1 MQIRDAAR
9 QAFLRF
15 RDQGDPGALAA
26 VFDLVAQQLLLVA
39 SHVAGRQQSPED
51 LLQETFLTAIQRADR
66 YDAERPLEPWL
77 VGILVNVTRNDRRR
91 RQREASGEAVEPA
104 PSEREPSDAA
114 IEAEFLA
121 SLDEAIA
128 GLPVPQREVMTLH
141 LVHGMTPTE
150 IAHATSRPVGT
161 VKSWIHRSR
170 DFVRRRLPASMAASF
185 GALLRGMD
193 GLEAV
198 RSVVVEAAAR
208 QVAAAGAGATLAGTS
223 AIAAAAMGSA
233 GLPGTTVG
241 ASAAPR
247 LLWPWMLAA
256 GLVITGGAWLA
267 LPTPSAVP
275 APEVAELRATPRA
288 VVAAAPDRDALSD
301 RPDSLREA
309 VAPPPVAAPEA
320 PASAVATATV
330 HFVGRFAGEP
340 FAWQGFVVVPS
351 EPDAYLRA
359 VPLCANA
366 SGRHS
371 VRGVPFG
378 TYLVQADRANS
389 QWFDVG
395 REEVTVEVP
404 FAGVDVRGR
413 VVDGD
418 GRPVEGAVVATT
430 VDRGFDVRLPV
441 ATSDADGRFH
451 VPAALPGRFFEARLP
466 GVLPSGT
473 WQVPEAGALDV
484 ELRLG
489 GAGATVVVDVVDE
502 RGQPLPQA
510 LVQFGSVPLGAGSGG
525 GADPHSAARLP
536 FVGRTDAAGRVV
548 CRELPEGRAVDL
560 FVRATEHAP
569 HLHEL
574 AGAVGERHVRL
585 ELAAG
590 ARVRGVIAGNG
601 DDLAA
606 KVRGVGPWPGEQR
619 PPVWFWPQ
627 GPVARDGRYELRGLP
642 AGRVL
647 LQARSRGGALVEH
660 ELVLSAGAVTEWSP
674 SFVDRGT
681 LRGRVVQHDG
691 QPFRGAMV
699 GLHAAGRAPHF
710 AVLDEQGAFGFD
722 GLPERRYE
730 LTVQCGADAG
740 ALVLVRRPVPKLGEP
755 LLVAL
760 PQERQPSAVLRG
772 RLQRRP
778 ERQVA
783 LLDLATG
790 ESVPAAVDGDG
801 RFQFEV
807 PPGNYSVV
815 AGGHRI
821 VLRHDVTLAEGA
833 SLDLGGVDGAEPC
846 DVSVRCPAASVD
858 APCEV
863 HAYAEGS
870 PALFGLVVLRGAVGR
885 LSLPPGRYR
894 LSLLRQDELLD
905 QQVLVVGSDAANEVE
920 FAAVPAAVPLR
931 VLAAPLEPQLDLL
944 VHWRIDGPQG
954 RWFAVSRRPGELP
967 PEQAAALLVRLPA
980 GDYTI
985 TARRAGG
992 AEVVSSVCVPWP
1004 TDGKPPLLRLP

>member
-9 QAFLRF
+9 LAFLRF
-15 RDQGDPGALAA
+15 RDGGDPRALAE

-51 LLQETFLTAIQRADR
+51 LLQETFLTAIQRAER

-91 RQREASGEAVEPA
+91 RQREASGASVEPA
-104 PSEREPSDAA
+104 PSEHEPSDAA

-121 SLDEAIA
+121 SLHAAIE

-170 DFVRRRLPASMAASF
+170 DFVRRRLPASMTASF

-193 GLEAV
+193 GLEVV
-198 RSVVVEAAAR
+198 RAVVVAAAER
-208 QVAAAGAGATLAGTS
+208 QVAAAGVGATVAATGATS
-223 AIAAAAMGSA
+223 VATAASVVPGSS
-233 GLPGTTVG
+233 VG
-241 ASAAPR
+241 ANAALR
-247 LLWPWMLAA
+247 LPWPWLLAA
-256 GLVITGGAWLA
+256 GLVVAAGAWSVV
-267 LPTPSAVP
+267 PTPTAVP
-275 APEVAELRATPRA
+275 APERTVRTGPQHEVVGAVPGGDEGRGRPDTELDALARQLGATS
-288 VVAAAPDRDALSD
+288 AAPANDV
-301 RPDSLREA
+301 P
-309 VAPPPVAAPEA
+309 
-320 PASAVATATV
+320 TATV
-330 HFVGRFAGEP
+330 HFVGTFAGEP
-340 FAWQGFVVVPS
+340 FAWQGFVVLPN

-359 VPLCANA
+359 VPLRTNA

-378 TYLVQADRANS
+378 TYLVQADRAKG
-389 QWFDVG
+389 QWLDVD
-395 REEVTVEVP
+395 REEVTVAVP
-404 FAGVDVRGR
+404 FAGVDVTGR
-413 VVDGD
+413 VVDAD

-441 ATSDADGRFH
+441 ATSDADGRFR
-451 VPAALPGRFFEARLP
+451 VPAALPGCFLEARLP
-466 GVLPSGT
+466 GALPSGV
-473 WQVPEAGALDV
+473 WQVPERVAPDVALQ
-484 ELRLG
+484 LG

-502 RGQPLPQA
+502 RGQPLPQV
-510 LVQFGSVPLGAGSGG
+510 LVQFGGVPLWAGG
-525 GADPHSAARLP
+525 GSDEGQRPAARLP

-560 FVRATEHAP
+560 FVRAAEHAP
-569 HLHEL
+569 RLHEL
-574 AGAVGERHVRL
+574 PWAVGERHVRL

-590 ARVRGVIAGNG
+590 ARVRGVIAAHG
-601 DDLAA
+601 DDFAA
-606 KVRGVGPWPGEQR
+606 KVRGVGPGPGEPR
-619 PPVWFWPQ
+619 PPAWFWPHCTVD
-627 GPVARDGRYELRGLP
+627 PDGRYELRGLP
-642 AGRVL
+642 QGRVL
-647 LQARSRGGALVEH
+647 LQARSRRGALLEH
-660 ELVLSAGAVTEWSP
+660 ELVLEQGAVAEWSP
-674 SFVDRGT
+674 SLVDRGT
-681 LRGRVVQHDG
+681 LRGRVVRHDG
-691 QPFRGAMV
+691 RPFRGAMV
-699 GLHAAGRAPHF
+699 GLHATGRASRF
-710 AVLDEQGAFGFD
+710 EALDEHGAFAFEA
-722 GLPERRYE
+722 LPEHRHE

-760 PQERQPSAVLRG
+760 PEERQPSALLRG

-790 ESVPAAVDGDG
+790 ESVSAAADGDG

-821 VLRHDVTLAEGA
+821 VLRHDVALAAGA

-846 DVSVRCPAASVD
+846 DVLVRCPAASVD
-858 APCEV
+858 GTWEV
-863 HAYAEGS
+863 HAYADGS
-870 PALFGLVVLRGAVGR
+870 PAMFGLVVLRGAEGR
-885 LSLPPGRYR
+885 LSLPEGRYR
-894 LSLLRQDELLD
+894 LSLLRQHELLD
-905 QQVLVVGSDAANEVE
+905 QQLLLVRGDAANEVE
-920 FAAVPAAVPLR
+920 FAASPAALPLR
-931 VLAAPLEPQLDLL
+931 VLAAPIEPQIDLV

-980 GDYTI
+980 GDCTI
-985 TARRAGG
+985 TAHRAGG
-992 AEVVSSVCVPWP
+992 AEVVSPLRVPWP
-1004 TDGKPPLLRLP
+1004 ADAKPPLLRLP

>member
-15 RDQGDPGALAA
+15 RDQGDPGALAE

-77 VGILVNVTRNDRRR
+77 VGILGNVTRNDRRR
-91 RQREASGEAVEPA
+91 RQREASGASVEPA
-104 PSEREPSDAA
+104 PREHEPSDAA

-121 SLDEAIA
+121 SLDAAIA

-141 LVHGMTPTE
+141 FVHGMTPTE

-170 DFVRRRLPASMAASF
+170 DFVRRRLPASLAASF
-185 GALLRGMD
+185 DALLRGMD

-198 RSVVVEAAAR
+198 RRAVVEAAA
-208 QVAAAGAGATLAGTS
+208 QHMAAAGAGATVVAAGDITS
-223 AIAAAAMGSA
+223 GMAGGSWV
-233 GLPGTTVG
+233 PGTTVG
-241 ASAAPR
+241 ANAAPR
-247 LLWPWMLAA
+247 LLWPWPLAA
-256 GLVITGGAWLA
+256 GLAIAGGAWLA
-267 LPTPSAVP
+267 LPTSCAAP
-275 APEVAELRATPRA
+275 APEMADRTWSQHE
-288 VVAAAPDRDALSD
+288 VVAAASGGHEVQD
-301 RPDSLREA
+301 RPDPARDA
-309 VAPPPVAAPEA
+309 VAVQPGNPPTGT
-320 PASAVATATV
+320 ASDVPTATV
-330 HFVGRFAGEP
+330 HFVGTFPGEP
-340 FAWQGFVVVPS
+340 FAWQGFVVVPN

-359 VPLCANA
+359 VPLCTNA

-378 TYLVQADRANS
+378 TYLVQADRAMS
-389 QWFDVG
+389 QWLVVD

-413 VVDGD
+413 VVDAD
-418 GRPVEGAVVATT
+418 GRPVEGAAIATT

-441 ATSDADGRFH
+441 ATSDADGRFR
-451 VPAALPGRFFEARLP
+451 VPAALPGCFLEARLP
-466 GVLPSGT
+466 GVSPSGV
-473 WQVPEAGALDV
+473 WQVPEASTPDA

-489 GAGATVVVDVVDE
+489 GAGATVVVDVVDAH
-502 RGQPLPQA
+502 GQPVPQA
-510 LVQFGSVPLGAGSGG
+510 LVQFGGVPLVAGSGG
-525 GADPHSAARLP
+525 ALPPSAARLP

-548 CRELPEGRAVDL
+548 CRELPEGRAIDL
-560 FVRATEHAP
+560 IVRGVEHAP

-574 AGAVGERHVRL
+574 AWAEGERHVRL

-590 ARVRGVIAGNG
+590 ARVHGVIAGSG

-619 PPVWFWPQ
+619 PPAWFWPHCA
-627 GPVARDGRYELRGLP
+627 VARDGRYELRGLP

-647 LQARSRGGALVEH
+647 LQARSLRGALVEQ
-660 ELVLSAGAVTEWSP
+660 ELVLAAGAVAEWSP
-674 SFVDRGT
+674 DLADRGT
-681 LRGRVVQHDG
+681 LRGRVVGHDG
-691 QPFRGAMV
+691 SPFRGAMV
-699 GLHAAGRAPHF
+699 GLHATGRASRF
-710 AVLDEQGAFGFD
+710 AALDEQGAFGFD

-740 ALVLVRRPVPKLGEP
+740 ALVLVRRPVKELDEP
-755 LLVAL
+755 LLVLL
-760 PQERQPSAVLRG
+760 PRERHPSAVLRG
-772 RLQRRP
+772 QLQHCT

-801 RFQFEV
+801 HFQFEV
-807 PPGNYSVV
+807 PPGTYSVV

-846 DVSVRCPAASVD
+846 EVSVGCLAASVD

-863 HAYAEGS
+863 HAYADGS
-870 PALFGLVVLRGAVGR
+870 SALFGLVVLRGAAGR

-894 LSLLRQDELLD
+894 FSLLRQNELLD
-905 QQVLVVGSDAANEVE
+905 QQVLVVRSDMANEVE
-920 FAAVPAAVPLR
+920 FVTPRAGVAFR
-931 VLAAPLEPQLDLL
+931 VLAAPLEPQIDLV
-944 VHWRIDGPQG
+944 VHWRIEGPQG
-954 RWFAVSRRPGELP
+954 RWFAVSRRPSELP
-967 PEQAAALLVRLPA
+967 PEQAAALLVRMPA

-985 TARRAGG
+985 TACRAGG
-992 AEVVSSVCVPWP
+992 AEVVSPVRVPWP
-1004 TDGKPPLLRLP
+1004 ADAKPPLLRLP